1 MKNWRGRHPCGKA
14 AHDEFGAILNDIRR
28 FGKTTPNDRKRLRDL
43 ARTFGWNECS
53 VDSNLVMDM
62 NAEEEH
68 QSARDEVLDLAKAPA
83 I

>member
-1 MKNWRGRHPCGKA
+1 MKNWRGRYPCGKA

-43 ARTFGWNECS
+43 ARTFGWSECS
-53 VDSNLVMDM
+53 IDSDLIK
-62 NAEEEH
+62 AEEEH
-68 QSARDEVLDLAKAPA
+68 RSAQDTEDLDLAKAPS